1 MIGIETIGTNKY
13 APQGSEA
20 VNLYST
26 GAEGGSGLTIGQLI
40 IAVSMR
46 SAAAYEAQSVVKMN
60 AIGANSSV
68 LDQASVYLS
77 QVAAGSAN
85 WSEAKAFC
93 VSSLGIAVGHQLLR
107 KAHDGSRRDED
118 EDRLHGPEAAAGH
131 DRPPDAR
138 EPPRRLVLGVVQH
151 SARARQF
158 AKRQCGE
165 FLKIKENLKWQ

>member
-40 IAVSMR
+40 IGVSMR
-46 SAAAYEAQSVVKMN
+46 SAAAYEAQSVVKVN
-60 AIGANSSV
+60 AVGASASV

-93 VSSLGIAVGHQLLR
+93 VSSLGIAESTLPSDINSYEKRMTAVAAMKTKIDSMAQKQQQDMIDLQTLVN
-107 KAHDGSRRDED
+107 RRDVSYSASSNIV
-118 EDRLHGPEAAAGH
+118 RA
-131 DRPPDAR
+131 
-138 EPPRRLVLGVVQH
+138 LGNSQNANAVN
-151 SARARQF
+151 F
-158 AKRQCGE
+158 
-165 FLKIKENLKWQ
+165 

>member
-1 MIGIETIGTNKY
+1 MIGIETIGANKY

-93 VSSLGIAVGHQLLR
+93 VSSLGIADSTLPSDINSYEKRMTAVAAMKTKIDSMAQKQQQDMIDLQTLVN
-107 KAHDGSRRDED
+107 RRDVSCSASSNIV
-118 EDRLHGPEAAAGH
+118 RA
-131 DRPPDAR
+131 
-138 EPPRRLVLGVVQH
+138 LGNSQNANAVN
-151 SARARQF
+151 F
-158 AKRQCGE
+158 
-165 FLKIKENLKWQ
+165 

>member
-40 IAVSMR
+40 IAVSLR

-93 VSSLGIAVGHQLLR
+93 VSSLGIAESTLPSDINSYEKRMTAVAAMKTKIDSMAQKQQQDMIDLQTLVN
-107 KAHDGSRRDED
+107 RRDVSYSASSNIV
-118 EDRLHGPEAAAGH
+118 RA
-131 DRPPDAR
+131 
-138 EPPRRLVLGVVQH
+138 LGNSQNANAVN
-151 SARARQF
+151 F
-158 AKRQCGE
+158 
-165 FLKIKENLKWQ
+165 

>member
-68 LDQASVYLS
+68 LDQASVYLA

-85 WSEAKAFC
+85 GSEAKAFC
-93 VSSLGIAVGHQLLR
+93 VSSLGIAESTLPSDINSYEKRMTAVAAMKTKIDSMAQKQQQDMIDLQTLVN
-107 KAHDGSRRDED
+107 RRDVSYSASSNIV
-118 EDRLHGPEAAAGH
+118 RA
-131 DRPPDAR
+131 
-138 EPPRRLVLGVVQH
+138 LGNSQNANAVN
-151 SARARQF
+151 F
-158 AKRQCGE
+158 
-165 FLKIKENLKWQ
+165 

>member
-1 MIGIETIGTNKY
+1 MIGIETIGANKY

-93 VSSLGIAVGHQLLR
+93 VSSLGIAESTLPSDINTYEKRMTAVAAMKTKIDSMAQKQQQDMIDLQTLVN
-107 KAHDGSRRDED
+107 RRDVSCSASSNIV
-118 EDRLHGPEAAAGH
+118 RA
-131 DRPPDAR
+131 
-138 EPPRRLVLGVVQH
+138 LGNSQNANAVN
-151 SARARQF
+151 F
-158 AKRQCGE
+158 
-165 FLKIKENLKWQ
+165 